1 MDVSLNYGKKSL
13 EVSLDKDWK
22 ATLIEKQNMPIIDD
36 PVAAISDAFSM
47 GDDSGSLEEV
57 AKGKSS
63 ACILICDITRPV
75 PNGIILEQLID
86 RLITAG
92 IKKDRITVLVA
103 TGLHRPNKGDEL
115 LEIVGSKKVLE
126 MVRVKNHY
134 ARNNEDHITLCTS
147 TSGLPIKIDK
157 RFVHTDLR
165 IVIGLV
171 EPHFM
176 AGYSG
181 GRKLVI
187 PGVAHHQTICGFHT
201 AKFLEHPAART
212 CNLKENPFHEFQI
225 EGIRKLSNLFAVNV
239 VIDEKRNLSF
249 VNFGDI
255 EKSHALA
262 IKYLKQYAEV
272 KICQKFSTILTS
284 AGGYPLDKTYYQ
296 TVKSMVTA
304 LDILEPGG
312 DIIVVSECSEGMG
325 SDEYLTAQKFLF
337 KLGEQSYLEWLKS
350 HEFAEV
356 DEWQTEMQLKP
367 MRVGNI
373 HLFAPKL
380 SEKDKKYTCVNN
392 ISDLNAMIRKSI
404 EKSVNKKIAVIPE
417 GPYVIPIF
425 VKENESTGKHPV

>member
-1 MDVSLNYGKKSL
+1 MDISLNYGKKSL
-13 EVSLDKDWK
+13 GISLYKDWE
-22 ATLIEKQNMPIIDD
+22 ATIIEKQNMPVIDD
-36 PVAAISDAFSM
+36 PKAAIADAFSM
-47 GDDSGSLEEV
+47 GDESGSLEEV
-57 AKGKSS
+57 AKSKSS

-86 RLITAG
+86 RLIKAG
-92 IKKDRITVLVA
+92 IKKECITVLVA

-126 MVRVKNHY
+126 MVKVKNHY
-134 ARNNEDHITLCTS
+134 ARKNEDHLTICTS
-147 TSGLPIKIDK
+147 ESGLPIKVDR

-255 EKSHALA
+255 EKSHALT

-272 KICQKFSTILTS
+272 RICQKFSTIITS

-304 LDILEPGG
+304 MDILEPGG
-312 DIIVVSECSEGMG
+312 DIIVVSECSEGIG
-325 SDEYLTAQKFLF
+325 SDEYLAAQKVLF
-337 KLGEQSYLEWLKS
+337 KLGNKSFLEQLKS
-350 HEFAEV
+350 REYAQI

-367 MRVGNI
+367 MALGNI
-373 HLFAPKL
+373 HLYAPDL
-380 SEKDKKYTCVNN
+380 SREDKKIYMC
-392 ISDLNAMIRKSI
+392 K
-404 EKSVNKKIAVIPE
+404 P
-417 GPYVIPIF
+417 GF
-425 VKENESTGKHPV
+425 

>member
-1 MDVSLNYGKKSL
+1 MYISLNYGKTSL
-13 EVSLDKDWK
+13 GIILDKDWD
-22 ATLIEKQNMPIIDD
+22 ATIIEKQNMPVIDD
-36 PVAAISDAFSM
+36 PLTAISTAFSE
-47 GDDSGSLEEV
+47 GDGSGSLEDV

-75 PNGIILEQLID
+75 PNGLILPQLIE
-86 RLITAG
+86 RLIKAG
-92 IKKDRITVLVA
+92 IKKECITILVA

-115 LEIVGSKKVLE
+115 LEIVGSQKVLE
-126 MVRVKNHY
+126 TVRVENHY
-134 ARNNEDHITLCTS
+134 ARNDDDHIFLCRS
-147 TSGLPIKIDK
+147 TSGLDIKIDK
-157 RFVHTDLR
+157 RFAMADLK

-187 PGVAHHQTICGFHT
+187 PGVAHHQTITGFHT
-201 AKFLEHPAART
+201 AKFLEHPCSRT
-212 CNLKENPFHEFQI
+212 CNLKGNIFHEFQL

-255 EKSHALA
+255 EKSHAMA
-262 IKYLKQYAEV
+262 IQYLKQYAEI
-272 KICQKFSTILTS
+272 KISEKFSTILTS

-296 TVKSMVTA
+296 TVKAMVTA
-304 LDILEPGG
+304 MDILEPGG

-325 SDEYLTAQKFLF
+325 SDEYLTAQKLLFNLGKQAFL
-337 KLGEQSYLEWLKS
+337 ERLKS
-350 HEFAEV
+350 REYAQI

-367 MRVGNI
+367 MGTGNI

-380 SEKDKKYTCVNN
+380 LEKDRKYTCVNH
-392 ISDLNAMIRKSI
+392 ISDLKTMICKSI
-404 EKSVNKKIAVIPE
+404 NRSGNKKIAIIPE
-417 GPYVIPIF
+417 GPYVIPIYD
-425 VKENESTGKHPV
+425 KER